1 MVDSQTGNNS
11 VTYNSALYILNCTN
25 VAIRNITVQRSN
37 GTGLSMYDTNGT
49 VLIADS
55 HFQEN
60 YIRASKVNS
69 SSGVGTGDGGGG
81 IHIESTHCSPG
92 RVSAQCHHTNLSN
105 QNSS

>member
-60 YIRASKVNS
+60 YIRASK
-69 SSGVGTGDGGGG
+69 
-81 IHIESTHCSPG
+81 STPL
-92 RVSAQCHHTNLSN
+92 VVLALVMVVVEYI
-105 QNSS
+105 